1 MSGYI
6 YLLKCIKL
14 FSFVFFVLYFL
25 CTLCVSVLFFNY
37 KENG

>member
-14 FSFVFFVLYFL
+14 FSFVLYFL
-25 CTLCVSVLFFNY
+25 CALCGSVLFFNY